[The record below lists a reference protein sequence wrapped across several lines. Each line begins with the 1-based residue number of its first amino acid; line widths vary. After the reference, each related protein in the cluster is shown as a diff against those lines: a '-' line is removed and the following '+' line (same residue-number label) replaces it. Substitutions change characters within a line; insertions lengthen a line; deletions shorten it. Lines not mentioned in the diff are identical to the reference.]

1 MAEELHRVDVKCCKC
16 NEDMQVN
23 LNAKNYDDFKNL
35 QCYFTCNPCLRE
47 DGREIAFA
55 KSTLIEMEVEM
66 PE

>member
-1 MAEELHRVDVKCCKC
+1 MTKKLHRVEVKCCKC
-16 NEDMQVN
+16 NEDMEVN
-23 LNAKNYDDFKNL
+23 LNTKNYDDFKNL

-47 DGREIAFA
+47 DGREIAFT

>member
-1 MAEELHRVDVKCCKC
+1 MKEELHRVSVKCYRC
-16 NEDMQVN
+16 NDDMQVN

-35 QCYFTCNPCLRE
+35 QCYFTCNACLRE
-47 DGREIAFA
+47 DGREIAFT